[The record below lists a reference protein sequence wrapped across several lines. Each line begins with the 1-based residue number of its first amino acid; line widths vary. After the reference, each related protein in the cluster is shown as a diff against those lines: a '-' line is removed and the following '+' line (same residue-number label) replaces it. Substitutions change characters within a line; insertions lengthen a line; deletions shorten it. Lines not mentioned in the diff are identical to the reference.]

1 LDSYGRLKRL
11 EVRTTIAILHDSLTI
26 NDCGFAAE
34 TGSSAND
41 AGIAVAPIMSIPAKD
56 TRLAAL
62 NHHLRAVA
70 IVFDFM
76 NPVLALRRLIDRGS
90 KMRLDKLSRLVTRN
104 MGLRYPAFFSGSDF
118 SCAFLSSKSPASVSH
133 LGEVGVVQSR
143 FRGVR
148 RLS

>member
-1 LDSYGRLKRL
+1 VS
-11 EVRTTIAILHDSLTI
+11 IA
-26 NDCGFAAE
+26 GE
-34 TGSSAND
+34 
-41 AGIAVAPIMSIPAKD
+41 D

-90 KMRLDKLSRLVTRN
+90 KLRLDNLSRLVTRN
-104 MGLRYPAFFSGSDF
+104 IGLRYPAFFSGSDF
-118 SCAFLSSKSPASVSH
+118 SCASLSSKIARQRKPG

-143 FRGVR
+143 FRGV
-148 RLS
+148 